1 MNCFSSEFNLSD
13 ISLIVK
19 KTSRTEEVVTLS
31 ADMVDE
37 ADLNKL
43 RTTGNH
49 QIKVKYLDAE
59 ATLNVTIRADE
70 TEFRV
75 HDNYIQWKYKFET
88 AWRNLISLDDLKG
101 AKGDPGENGTTPTV
115 EISEDGYWVIN
126 GEKTNV
132 KAKVEEVVKETHTV
146 IYVLKGGELP
156 EGEESVQVEEGAH
169 VPLPVP
175 VREGFKFVGWYDE
188 TGKKYEDYDVV
199 NKDLTLYAYW
209 VCVSEIS
216 EFLDRFT
223 GDNLTLKFYSWV
235 EDSTGIG
242 QRSSFLM
249 KKARQ
254 GNLINYFLSQDYF
267 DLCYLTDD
275 GEFYYAFPSG
285 EFVFEFGIIP
295 REYGKLISPYFNF
308 NFTALRP
315 LTLIEKGDGTY
326 WGNLD
331 REFVLLLFGEGTG
344 LEEADWLSGDVTVDP
359 VANKLTFRIYSG
371 YPEEQKNIIVF
382 LDDVGTTEVEVSYTI
397 LFDLLESQIEFF
409 RRTLPDATIPV
420 FDEFLS
426 EAIQWLESINN
437 TPEFLSWYTWFINHA
452 QDFQAD
458 PYKDYVYER
467 IEDLEDFVALYRETA
482 TDASLEAME
491 ELLEEAR
498 AALLSAKPVQI
509 PQLYE
514 YYYQEMF
521 EIRIIDPEKV
531 ALKNARSDAYDD
543 IMDIFD
549 EFADLIL
556 CYENP
561 DLKGIRDRYLNLLE
575 EATDIE
581 TIERIPDDFLEEL
594 QATDFVYHPAQLKM
608 VIDRALWDLEEVY
621 YELDPELQDLLAEDF
636 EAAFARVSAV
646 ENPFRLNGIIDEI
659 VEELLG
665 KMREHYL
672 AIINVMYEEYLF
684 VVPEDRLDDLEE
696 LYEEALAGLEEA
708 DQPYAFILVI
718 DQFSND
724 VFN

>member
-75 HDNYIQWKYKFET
+75 HDNYIQWKYKSES
-88 AWRNLISLDDLKG
+88 AWRNLISLDELKG
-101 AKGDPGENGTTPTV
+101 EPGDPGENGTTPTV

-285 EFVFEFGIIP
+285 EFFFEFGIIP

-371 YPEEQKNIIVF
+371 YPEEQKKTSSSSSMMSVPQKWKYRIRFYSTCSNRRLSF
-382 LDDVGTTEVEVSYTI
+382 SVERFPMRQS
-397 LFDLLESQIEFF
+397 
-409 RRTLPDATIPV
+409 
-420 FDEFLS
+420 
-426 EAIQWLESINN
+426 
-437 TPEFLSWYTWFINHA
+437 
-452 QDFQAD
+452 
-458 PYKDYVYER
+458 
-467 IEDLEDFVALYRETA
+467 
-482 TDASLEAME
+482 
-491 ELLEEAR
+491 
-498 AALLSAKPVQI
+498 
-509 PQLYE
+509 
-514 YYYQEMF
+514 
-521 EIRIIDPEKV
+521 
-531 ALKNARSDAYDD
+531 
-543 IMDIFD
+543 
-549 EFADLIL
+549 
-556 CYENP
+556 
-561 DLKGIRDRYLNLLE
+561 
-575 EATDIE
+575 
-581 TIERIPDDFLEEL
+581 
-594 QATDFVYHPAQLKM
+594 
-608 VIDRALWDLEEVY
+608 
-621 YELDPELQDLLAEDF
+621 
-636 EAAFARVSAV
+636 
-646 ENPFRLNGIIDEI
+646 PFSMN
-659 VEELLG
+659 
-665 KMREHYL
+665 
-672 AIINVMYEEYLF
+672 
-684 VVPEDRLDDLEE
+684 
-696 LYEEALAGLEEA
+696 
-708 DQPYAFILVI
+708 
-718 DQFSND
+718 S
-724 VFN
+724 